1 MSDKIIRIAIDGP
14 SGAGKSSIAK
24 AVAQKIGIEYIDT
37 GAMYR
42 AFAYKMIKQ
51 SVDAQDRDAVKALLI
66 DTEIDFKN
74 GNTMLDGEDIS
85 DRIRTPEISKMASV
99 CSAYPEVRTK
109 LVELQQAMGRRKSV
123 IMDGR
128 DICEKVLPEAE
139 YKFFLTASA
148 EERANRRYKELLE
161 KGDNISYAEV
171 LEDMKKRDFADS
183 TRAES
188 PLRKAA
194 DAEEIDSSNMTKEE
208 VIDTIL
214 RKIGEL

>member
-1 MSDKIIRIAIDGP
+1 MSDRIIRIAIDGP

-24 AVAQKIGIEYIDT
+24 AVAQRLGIEYIDT

-42 AFAYKMIKQ
+42 AFGYKMLKSGIDAGDREGIK
-51 SVDAQDRDAVKALLI
+51 SLLAC
-66 DTEIDFKN
+66 TEIDFKD
-74 GNTMLDGEDIS
+74 GDTLLDGENIS
-85 DRIRTPEISKMASV
+85 DKIRTPEISKMAST
-99 CSAYPEVRTK
+99 CSAYTEVRAK
-109 LVELQQAMGRRKSV
+109 LVELQQAMGRRKSI

-148 EERANRRYKELLE
+148 HERANRRYKELTE
-161 KGDNISYAEV
+161 KGENVSFDEV
-171 LEDMKKRDFADS
+171 LEDMRKRDLADS
-183 TRAES
+183 TRAVS

-194 DAEEIDSSNMTKEE
+194 DAEEIDSSDMTKEE

-214 RKIGEL
+214 NKIGEL

>member
-99 CSAYPEVRTK
+99 CSAYPEVRAK

-194 DAEEIDSSNMTKEE
+194 DAEEIDSSDMTKEE

>member
-51 SVDAQDRDAVKALLI
+51 SVDAQDRDAVKALLL

-194 DAEEIDSSNMTKEE
+194 DAEEIDSSDMTKEE

>member
-1 MSDKIIRIAIDGP
+1 MSDRIIRIAVDGP

-24 AVAQKIGIEYIDT
+24 AVAKEIGIEYIDT

-42 AFAYKMIKQ
+42 AFAYKMISKG
-51 SVDAQDRDAVKALLI
+51 VDATDRNGIKTLLT
-66 DTEIDFKN
+66 DTEIDFKD
-74 GNTMLDGEDIS
+74 GATLLDGEDIS
-85 DRIRTPEISKMASV
+85 DKIRTPEISKMASA
-99 CSAYPEVRTK
+99 CSAYPEVRAK

-161 KGDNISYAEV
+161 KDGSITYDEV
-171 LEDMKKRDFADS
+171 LEDMKKRDYADS

-188 PLRKAA
+188 PLRKAD
-194 DAEEIDSSNMTKEE
+194 DAEKIDSSDMTKEE
-208 VIDTIL
+208 VIEAIL
-214 RKIGEL
+214 TKIGER